1 MAARCSVASDSER
14 KEGGKTMGLHK
25 ICKHKGRARDRC
37 KHAWWGSFRGKRV
50 SLAKWTNREIKSK
63 SEADKALD
71 ELTAAIRD
79 GTFEERGLDPPPDNS
94 PMTFGKFAE

>member
-1 MAARCSVASDSER
+1 
-14 KEGGKTMGLHK
+14 MGLHK

-50 SLAKWTNREIKSK
+50 SLAKWTNQRSTSK
-63 SEADKALD
+63 AEADKALG

-79 GTFEERGLDPPPDNS
+79 GTFDERGLDPPPDNS
-94 PMTFGKFAE
+94 FGKLIERFGMGRSPRSRRPTSTTSSRT